1 MNSHISSNNQI
12 DAISSTSNGALTT
25 DMAES
30 QFKFHKLIDMDDLL
44 LSTQDKVIST
54 TLDDLINDRKDWEA
68 NEYIQ
73 STERLYSILTDCYSV
88 FRSMNGTTSE
98 AIVARKSFDRVVKV
112 RGYNFKDTMHLMVQ
126 VIRVV
131 FDSESRRTSK
141 YASALRIASEQKVE
155 VKDLKDFLYSNGG
168 IEEVARIKKNHDL
181 PRHTKGKAVLYGKH
195 ITTIKDE
202 GLLKKFVL
210 SDYEDAVLFL
220 ATFDQ
225 EEGTFDILRVVQN
238 KTAIKAAYTSLASE
252 VSYPELEALK
262 ADLGE
267 EAKKVEAQKAAAAL
281 KSNQPKTFLV

>member
-1 MNSHISSNNQI
+1 MNQINTVNNQI
-12 DAISSTSNGALTT
+12 DTIASTSNGALTT

-30 QFKFHKLIDMDDLL
+30 QFKFHKLIDMDDLM
-44 LSTQDKVIST
+44 LSTQDLVIST
-54 TLDDLINDRKDWEA
+54 TLDDLIKDRQDWDA
-68 NEYIQ
+68 DEYFK
-73 STERLYSILTDCYSV
+73 SNERLYSILTDCYSV

-141 YASALRIASEQKVE
+141 YASALRIASEQKIE
-155 VKDLKDFLYSNGG
+155 VNDLKDFIYRNGG
-168 IEEVARIKKNHDL
+168 IEEVCRLKKNTDL
-181 PRHTKGKAVLYGKH
+181 TRHQKGKAVLYGDY
-195 ITTIKDE
+195 ITTIEDE

-238 KTAIKAAYTSLASE
+238 KTAIKAAFTSLASE
-252 VSYPELEALK
+252 VSHSELEALK

-267 EAKKVEAQKAAAAL
+267 EAKKVEAQKAAAAV